1 MAEITNTSKG
11 IYLYLWLPTAVKTN
25 IKIPVARFG
34 LVLAKHNNPFTK
46 DSVVEWVVC
55 TKETINIKEKSSPD
69 KISSFNRQGM
79 LKWSKA
85 SLYLVQATNGV
96 ADNTSRLLIYLLKG
110 ITPPIDEDTLKW
122 WKSYKIKTPDNLGW
136 YIDLAIK
143 TWNYRI
149 K

>member
-1 MAEITNTSKG
+1 VPN
-11 IYLYLWLPTAVKTN
+11 L
-25 IKIPVARFG
+25 G
-34 LVLAKHNNPFTK
+34 LSSNLQLLALGV
-46 DSVVEWVVC
+46 S
-55 TKETINIKEKSSPD
+55 
-69 KISSFNRQGM
+69 
-79 LKWSKA
+79 
-85 SLYLVQATNGV
+85 V